1 MHIIKKLIIVSMFF
15 SFSPFVFSEEI
26 ANTKVFSEN
35 NLDVDVKQTGLTV
48 TDLKRFNEIMKS
60 PSAFFYNRGEKNV
73 YYILAAESD
82 NEADR
87 MRFARLWYAAE
98 EKYHEGLG
106 NALRAYTK
114 ASIEKNGRNPKIF
127 DLDAYDNIDVN
138 QVSSSNGGMAKR
150 VKLYVKTKDCG
161 QCITQF
167 NGLKN
172 RIKDNSLAGVDIFF
186 VDVKTNQQQI
196 IAWAKSQIIPP
207 ELVKSK
213 KITLNFDDGKAKKD
227 IPYVQDY
234 FIFN

>member
-1 MHIIKKLIIVSMFF
+1 MKNLVVLFIAFTASFNLIAD
-15 SFSPFVFSEEI
+15 EI
-26 ANTKVFSEN
+26 TNTKIFSEN
-35 NLDVDVKQTGLTV
+35 NFETDAKRTGLTV
-48 TDLKRFNEIMKS
+48 TDLKRFNEIMES

-87 MRFARLWYAAE
+87 MRYARLWYEAE
-98 EKYHEGLG
+98 EKYNEGLG

-138 QVSSSNGGMAKR
+138 EVFSSKGGMAKR
-150 VKLYVKTKDCG
+150 VKLYIKTKDCV
-161 QCITQF
+161 QCVQQF

-172 RIKDNSLAGVDIFF
+172 RIEDNSLAGVDIFF
-186 VDVKTNQQQI
+186 VDVKTNQKPI
-196 IAWAKSQIIPP
+196 VEWAKNQLIPP
-207 ELVKSK
+207 NLVKSK
-213 KITLNFDDGKAKKD
+213 KITLNFDDGKASKE

-234 FIFN
+234 FLFN